1 MDTIFYQKMVSV
13 EGSEPALVK
22 FYLVNLMVRR
32 QLINYLIVV
41 VRFGS
46 IFKNVDSTFTV
57 LVILYFIMVLN
68 FSI

>member
-1 MDTIFYQKMVSV
+1 MVSV